1 MPLTKVSYS
10 MITGAV
16 YNVLDYGADPT
27 GATSSTAA
35 IQAAINAAA
44 ATVGT
49 PLAQASGGGV
59 VYFPTGVYLSGSLTI
74 TSPFVSLQG
83 DGPTASQIKSSGV
96 FNPLL
101 KVSGGTTSAPAN
113 YNMFIRD
120 MKFIG
125 GGSANNILMIQNIA
139 LWHVQNCWFEGDD
152 STVTTVA
159 LLSALVGSFENCL
172 IRAGTSYGVHISQES
187 GYVAE
192 PNLITF
198 NTCNVYS
205 SLTFGLYADGTT
217 QLALNNC
224 SFELCGNVNDTSHG
238 GVHITNSSPL
248 GVGPGAVLR
257 GCWFESNIGVNVR
270 VSERVYSPGATYLH
284 ECNAVGTGVTYGLY
298 VATPSSGKRS
308 TAYIYDSNFSNA
320 TTRDIFYDTGSAG
333 NVTNTVYSTILFSS
347 TSANAF
353 PYSSGYSLS
362 SAELQSFGSNILT
375 DNSATPSVTR
385 AGLYLASNSSSTSIT
400 NFTDGVEGQVLMIN
414 ATNGNTTLVNSASL
428 RLAGATNKTMATRD
442 VIQLTRQSSV
452 WYQMSYSKN

>member
-1 MPLTKVSYS
+1 MSLTKVSYS

-44 ATVGT
+44 ATVSLG
-49 PLAQASGGGV
+49 AQGGGV
-59 VYFPTGVYLSGSLTI
+59 VYLPTGVYLSGALTI
-74 TSPFVSLQG
+74 TSPFVSMQG
-83 DGPTASQIKSSGV
+83 DGPTASQIKSSGAV
-96 FNPLL
+96 NPLL
-101 KVSGGTTSAPAN
+101 KVSGGTTSAPAT

-125 GGSANNILMIQNIA
+125 GGAANNILMIQNIA
-139 LWHVQNCWFEGDD
+139 WWHVQNCWFEGDGT
-152 STVTTVA
+152 TVTTVA
-159 LLSALVGSFENCL
+159 LPSALVGSFENCL
-172 IRAGTSYGVHISQES
+172 IRAGTSYGVHIYQLG
-187 GYVAE
+187 GYTSE

-238 GVHITNSSPL
+238 GVHIANSSPL
-248 GVGPGAVLR
+248 GIGPGAVLH
-257 GCWFESNIGVNVR
+257 GCWFESNTGVNVR
-270 VSERVYSPGATYLH
+270 VSERIFSPGATYLH
-284 ECNAVGTGVTYGLY
+284 ECNAVGASVTYGLY

-320 TTRDIFYDTGSAG
+320 TSRDIYYDTGSTG
-333 NVTNTVYSTILFSS
+333 NVTNTVYSTILFNS

-353 PYSSGYSLS
+353 PYSGGYSLS
-362 SAELQSFGSNILT
+362 SAELQSFGSNVLT

-385 AGLYLASNSSSTSIT
+385 AGLYLASNTSATNIT
-400 NFTDGVEGQVLMIN
+400 NFIDGAEGQVLMIV

-428 RLAGATNKTMATRD
+428 RLAGAANKTMLTRD
-442 VIQLTRQSSV
+442 SIQLVKQSST
-452 WYQMSYSKN
+452 WYQLSYSTN